1 MKRFFLLALMC
12 SHIFFSCKPQNSTKT
27 THKAAA
33 AVAPNPAWDLLNQ
46 ENISAADIATMRTN
60 AEGMLEFRDKE
71 LNHKSVTI
79 IDKDIWKVVAFI
91 IGRDGKFGDKLHGAW
106 IDFKED
112 LTYTYGHY
120 DKTEGQ
126 GLYIYDLDKE
136 LILLIDDN
144 QTMKPQEFKV
154 KVTNDN
160 LVLVG
165 TETYRDNAMQAKL
178 DRTASFPSA
187 PAEATH

>member
-71 LNHKSVTI
+71 LNHKSVT
-79 IDKDIWKVVAFI
+79 
-91 IGRDGKFGDKLHGAW
+91 
-106 IDFKED
+106 
-112 LTYTYGHY
+112 
-120 DKTEGQ
+120 
-126 GLYIYDLDKE
+126 
-136 LILLIDDN
+136 
-144 QTMKPQEFKV
+144 
-154 KVTNDN
+154 
-160 LVLVG
+160 
-165 TETYRDNAMQAKL
+165 
-178 DRTASFPSA
+178 
-187 PAEATH
+187 